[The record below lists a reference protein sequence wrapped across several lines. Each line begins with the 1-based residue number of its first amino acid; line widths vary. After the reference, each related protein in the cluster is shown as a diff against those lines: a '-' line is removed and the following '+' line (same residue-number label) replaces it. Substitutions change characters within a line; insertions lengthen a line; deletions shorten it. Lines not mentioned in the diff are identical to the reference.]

1 MMASSIIVFREVL
14 EMTLVVSILL
24 SVTRGLYRSRALISI
39 GVISGLIAASIVALF
54 MQEMEESMD
63 GNGEFVFNAVVLLIA
78 TCLIAWTVI
87 WMSKQGRQMASDLK
101 QAGARVVAGDAP
113 KLALITLSFA
123 AVMRE
128 GSEAVFFLFGAAQ
141 MIQSEADMF
150 YGSVLGFVAGGLL
163 GWLLYRGLSLLPL
176 RPMLQLT
183 SWFLIILAAGMASQ
197 AASNLVIID
206 MLPPLV
212 DSLWN
217 TSQWLSEDSFLGEF
231 LQVAIGYDTQPS
243 GIQLLAF
250 IVVLAGIG
258 AFKHHAEHMTS
269 KAVPSH

>member
-1 MMASSIIVFREVL
+1 MASSIIVFREVL

-183 SWFLIILAAGMASQ
+183 SWFLILLAAGMASQ